1 MGALQGRRRFM
12 FGVIA
17 SMAVGAMAQTPGRTY
32 VVGYWGSWD
41 GRPPDPATMKE
52 PPRIAWFEDE
62 LAKHGFVAG
71 KNTRIEYVFT
81 WDGARQMIPVRAKE
95 LLARR
100 PEVILVRGVG
110 IFSGRKLMALQA
122 LARSVP
128 VVFENYAE
136 EDAARVVGGDPRRPS
151 GNVTGVALKYAE
163 FAEKRLDLF
172 RQLLPKAR
180 RIAVIS
186 DYPHRESDLARLE
199 ETARRMGLEIVRGD
213 VASHGGG
220 SEATP
225 DAGNAALDATLKD
238 ILKARPAAFMA
249 FGGFNAPNRM
259 EQFLDFELK
268 HRIPYIDDGGTY
280 RSVVGFGMDY
290 EDHRRRAVAV
300 IAKVLEGTRPAD
312 IPVDSTSRFLLTVNL
327 KRAREIGV
335 EIPPSI
341 LVRADRI
348 DQ

>member
-1 MGALQGRRRFM
+1 MGALQGRRKFILGAAASLA
-12 FGVIA
+12 GV
-17 SMAVGAMAQTPGRTY
+17 AMARTPGETH

-41 GRPPDPATMKE
+41 GRPPDPATMEE

-81 WDGARQMIPVRAKE
+81 WDGTRQVIPVRAKE

-100 PEVILVRGVG
+100 PDVILVRGLG
-110 IFSGRKLMALQA
+110 LYSGRKLTALQA
-122 LARSVP
+122 LAQSVP
-128 VVFENYAE
+128 VVFENYTE
-136 EDAARVVGGDPRRPS
+136 EDAARVVGGDPRHPS

-172 RQLLPKAR
+172 RQLLPKAK

-186 DYPHRESDLARLE
+186 DYVRWESSLTRLD

-220 SEATP
+220 SEVTP
-225 DAGNAALDATLKD
+225 DAGNAALKATLED

-259 EQFLDFELK
+259 EQFLDFELR

-290 EDHRRRAVAV
+290 GDHRRRAVAV
-300 IAKVLEGTRPAD
+300 IAKILEGARPAD
-312 IPVDSTSRFLLTVNL
+312 IPVDSTSRFLLAVNL

-348 DQ
+348 DP